1 MSKHK
6 IDDPGCCILS
16 LACWLAALVLVFALI
31 AVPVVLAVIR

>member
-16 LACWLAALVLVFALI
+16 LACWLTALVLVFAAI

>member
-16 LACWLAALVLVFALI
+16 LACWLAALILVLAAI
-31 AVPVVLAVIR
+31 AVPAVLAVTR